1 MPRAAKLLILVDP
14 SSGIPVY
21 RQLIDQVKLLVA
33 SGALRPGD
41 ALPSTRALSAQLGV
55 NPMTVSKAYGLLERE
70 GLVERRPGLPLIV
83 LPFDNR
89 PLEAQR
95 VDRLRERLEPV
106 VRLVRQLGIERD
118 QAVALL
124 REMLAEDEK

>member
-33 SGALRPGD
+33 GGTLRPGD

-95 VDRLRERLEPV
+95 AERLRERLGPV
-106 VRLVRQLGIERD
+106 VRLVRQLGIERK
-118 QAVALL
+118 QAVELL
-124 REMLAEDEK
+124 NEMLAEDEE

>member
-21 RQLIDQVKLLVA
+21 RQLIDQVKLVVA